1 MTKSITDH
9 RRRGAL
15 CRRLS
20 HGGKYRV
27 VLGEYPQYPD
37 VREFITPPGAD
48 GRRTRYI
55 NTEANA
61 DAKICQMLRD

>member
-1 MTKSITDH
+1 MPKSITDH

-48 GRRTRYI
+48 GKRTRYI
-55 NTEANA
+55 NTAADA
-61 DAKICQMLRD
+61 DAKICQILRD

>member
-37 VREFITPPGAD
+37 VREFITPPDANGV
-48 GRRTRYI
+48 RTRYI
-55 NTEANA
+55 NTAA
-61 DAKICQMLRD
+61 DTDAKICQMLRD

>member
-20 HGGKYRV
+20 HSGKYRV

-55 NTEANA
+55 NTAADA
-61 DAKICQMLRD
+61 DAKICQILRA